1 MLRGGASERPDRRLI
16 STGPMRLPGP
26 GLVDKIGT
34 VLADKVHDAQARFTQ
49 TNEEARAQ
57 AIRAKN
63 A

>member
-1 MLRGGASERPDRRLI
+1 ML
-16 STGPMRLPGP
+16 LPGP

-34 VLADKVHDAQARFTQ
+34 VLADKAYDAQARFTQ